1 MNETYTI
8 ELQVIQL
15 SRYLKDGNYLDSP
28 TPPPSPQIDTHK
40 QDYQNILE
48 QKSYVEE
55 INEKL
60 RQVNITDYCLATVP
74 FRFNKFYYVLCCHL

>member
-1 MNETYTI
+1 M
-8 ELQVIQL
+8 QL
-15 SRYLKDGNYLDSP
+15 SRYLKDGNYLDTP
-28 TPPPSPQIDTHK
+28 TPPPSPLLDTHK

-60 RQVNITDYCLATVP
+60 RLVDFLVLTICRNI
-74 FRFNKFYYVLCCHL
+74 NKLGSITNIVFA

>member
-1 MNETYTI
+1 M
-8 ELQVIQL
+8 QL
-15 SRYLKDGNYLDSP
+15 SRYLKDGNYLDTP
-28 TPPPSPQIDTHK
+28 TPPPSPLLDTHK

-60 RQVNITDYCLATVP
+60 RSVD
-74 FRFNKFYYVLCCHL
+74 F